1 MTEMSYELTA
11 RELERIG
18 RKAASTEGKRT
29 GEYRYGFAATDKT
42 LKLKISRAD
51 VADFMLKQLVD
62 DTYVHHTPGLSY

>member
-1 MTEMSYELTA
+1 MTEVSYELTA

-18 RKAASTEGKRT
+18 YKAASPEGKRT

-51 VADFMLKQLVD
+51 VADLMLRQLTD
-62 DTYVHHTPGLSY
+62 DTYLHKTPGVLY